1 MQYTHI
7 LFDADETLFSFNA
20 YLGLKTMLLNYG
32 VEFSEQDYQGY
43 KDDNAAL
50 WVQYQ
55 NGEINAETLQVT
67 RFTKLAAE
75 LNVKP
80 QELNDAFLDAMAEI
94 CQPLLGAKALLES
107 LHGKVKLGIITNG
120 FTKLQQKRLA
130 HTGFADYFEAL
141 IISEQ
146 IGKAKP
152 APEPFAAALA
162 KLGNPD
168 KSKVLM
174 VGDTLESDVLGANRF
189 GIDSCWLQ
197 HAGVEG
203 KEGIKP
209 TYTVSSLYEL
219 AELLA
224 DKIAA

>member
-32 VEFSEQDYQGY
+32 VEFSEQDYQSY

-67 RFTKLAAE
+67 RFTKLAEE
-75 LNVKP
+75 LNVNP

-94 CQPLLGAKALLES
+94 CQPLLGAKVLLES

-120 FTKLQQKRLA
+120 FNKLQQKRLA

-197 HAGVEG
+197 HSDVEG
-203 KEGIKP
+203 TKDIEP

-219 AELLA
+219 ADLLA
-224 DKIAA
+224 EKSTS